1 LRIPTLVVPF
11 FLLSTGAF
19 LSADD
24 TVFQLKDPRGDDHID
39 GTAILPSEGELRFG
53 DLDLV
58 SLSAKADK
66 DGTKFEVEFAS
77 SIEQPDTRVIDAG
90 GRTLASVARLGFYRF
105 NIDIYIDTDRQ
116 PASGST
122 NTLPGRNALIDPQA
136 AWEKMICLTPRPVE
150 TRGLLKRY
158 LVRVLEERLE
168 ASRGRVDPEDTSE
181 IFADASLDL
190 ERSYYFPER
199 GVRVAGRKLTFLV
212 PSPFL
217 GGTAKGE
224 WSYVVLL
231 TVAKID
237 DTLSFGNFGGAQVP
251 YTLMNLP
258 VGEGAWSDRLGTSR
272 KGAALLPPILDMFVP
287 EGMKQE
293 EVLRNFNA
301 NTKQM
306 VILPGIVPSDSE
318 R

>member
-1 LRIPTLVVPF
+1 
-11 FLLSTGAF
+11 
-19 LSADD
+19 
-24 TVFQLKDPRGDDHID
+24 
-39 GTAILPSEGELRFG
+39 
-53 DLDLV
+53 
-58 SLSAKADK
+58 
-66 DGTKFEVEFAS
+66 
-77 SIEQPDTRVIDAG
+77 
-90 GRTLASVARLGFYRF
+90 
-105 NIDIYIDTDRQ
+105 
-116 PASGST
+116 
-122 NTLPGRNALIDPQA
+122 DPQS

-150 TRGLLKRY
+150 TKGLLKRY
-158 LVRVLEERLE
+158 LVKVLEEKLE
-168 ASRGRVDPEDTSE
+168 TSRGRVDPEDTSE

-212 PSPFL
+212 PSSFL

-237 DTLSFGNFGGAQVP
+237 DTLSFGNFGGAEVP

-258 VGEGAWSDRLGTSR
+258 VGEGGWSDRLGTTR

-293 EVLRNFNA
+293 EILRNFNA

-306 VILPGIVPSDSE
+306 VVLPGIVPSDDQ